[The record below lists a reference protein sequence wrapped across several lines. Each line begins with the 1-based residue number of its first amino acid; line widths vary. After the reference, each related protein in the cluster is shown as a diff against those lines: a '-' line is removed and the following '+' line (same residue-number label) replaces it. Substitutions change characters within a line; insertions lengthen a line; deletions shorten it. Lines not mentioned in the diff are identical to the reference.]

1 MEPGRHI
8 FRFKGTT
15 RDMSVLRRR
24 RKSGFTTI
32 ELVIVLAILGIL
44 SVFASAYLHSIFKR
58 EQLKSVVKE
67 IYSMV
72 LATRMQAVRRNQ
84 ACVMLIDPV
93 NRTVTVWADALPYN
107 YVQDVA
113 EPTLLGFII
122 PDNVYFQAAP
132 SGATNDTGA
141 VGFDTYLGNAAL
153 VDRIIFKPDGS
164 LEPPQSPNDNRPLKP
179 SAYTAM
185 VPAGSINCNPGNH
198 CRGIFISDGPA
209 TGDVANRNTFRI
221 SVDDFGSSGRASLLK
236 WVPTPAGGNGGE
248 VDYAP
253 VPFRW
258 VD

>member
-1 MEPGRHI
+1 
-8 FRFKGTT
+8 
-15 RDMSVLRRR
+15 MSVRRSR

-32 ELVIVLAILGIL
+32 ELLIVLSILGIL
-44 SVFASAYLHSIFKR
+44 MVFASAYLRSIFKR

-84 ACVMLIDPV
+84 ACVLLIDPV
-93 NRTVTVWADALPYN
+93 NRAVTVWADALPHN
-107 YVQDVA
+107 YVQDVG

-122 PDNVYFQAAP
+122 PDNVVFQAAP
-132 SGATNDTGA
+132 SGTTNGTGA
-141 VGFDTYLGNAAL
+141 VAFDTYIGNATL
-153 VDRIIFKPDGS
+153 MDRIIFKPDGS
-164 LEPPQSPNDNRPLKP
+164 LEPPQAPNDNRPLRP
-179 SAYTAM
+179 SVYTAT
-185 VPAGSINCNPGNH
+185 VPPGSINCNPGNH
-198 CRGIFISDGPA
+198 CRGIYISDSTL

-221 SVDDFGSSGRASLLK
+221 SVDDFGSSGQASLLK

-248 VDYAP
+248 VNYAP